1 MLLELKLT
9 DISLEEMKMSE
20 KTYNHAFTM
29 SFSVSGSKYEDW
41 YIALQQEPQLIWG
54 AIQDRLLHGM
64 DDVLESCEGF
74 DTYEEEVD
82 EEDEFFGF
90 TITE

>member
-1 MLLELKLT
+1 
-9 DISLEEMKMSE
+9 MSRNCE
-20 KTYNHAFTM
+20 KRYNHAFTM
-29 SFSVSGSKYEDW
+29 SFSVSGSRYEDW

>member
-1 MLLELKLT
+1 
-9 DISLEEMKMSE
+9 
-20 KTYNHAFTM
+20 M
-29 SFSVSGSKYEDW
+29 SFSVSGSRYEDW

-74 DTYEEEVD
+74 DTYEEAND

>member
-1 MLLELKLT
+1 MGNT
-9 DISLEEMKMSE
+9 AMSD
-20 KTYNHAFTM
+20 KRYNHAFTM
-29 SFSVSGSKYEDW
+29 SFSVSGSRYEDW

-54 AIQDRLLHGM
+54 SIQDRLLEGM
-64 DDVLESCEGF
+64 DDVLESCEGY
-74 DTYEEEVD
+74 DTYVEAD

>member
-1 MLLELKLT
+1 MLLALKLT
-9 DISLEEMKMSE
+9 DISLGEMKMSD

-29 SFSVSGSKYEDW
+29 SFSVSGSRYEDW

>member
-1 MLLELKLT
+1 MLLALKLT
-9 DISLEEMKMSE
+9 DISLGEMKMSE

>member
-1 MLLELKLT
+1 
-9 DISLEEMKMSE
+9 
-20 KTYNHAFTM
+20 M
-29 SFSVSGSKYEDW
+29 SFSVSGSRYEDW

>member
-1 MLLELKLT
+1 
-9 DISLEEMKMSE
+9 MKMSE
-20 KTYNHAFTM
+20 KQYNHAFTM

-41 YIALQQEPQLIWG
+41 YIALQQEPHLVWG

-64 DDVLESCEGF
+64 DDVLESCEGY
-74 DTYEEEVD
+74 DTYLEGD